1 MKGAVSH
8 ELEVALPAEKI
19 WAVYR
24 GLRLAELI
32 VELLPNL
39 LDKFDIV
46 QGDGEVGTILRLHWP
61 SGTPM
66 ATGIYKEKFTKIDDE
81 RRVKEVHTIKGGFLL
96 LGFTS
101 YMVRLEIIAKG
112 ETASVVRSIIEYEV
126 DDEFAD
132 NASFV
137 STATLATIHETI
149 GKYLVEQES

>member
-1 MKGAVSH
+1 
-8 ELEVALPAEKI
+8 
-19 WAVYR
+19 
-24 GLRLAELI
+24 
-32 VELLPNL
+32 
-39 LDKFDIV
+39 
-46 QGDGEVGTILRLHWP
+46 
-61 SGTPM
+61 M

-81 RRVKEVHTIKGGFLL
+81 RQVKEVHTIKGGFLL

-126 DDEFAD
+126 DDEFTN

-149 GKYLVEQES
+149 GKYLVEQEP